1 VKQVSDGFPA
11 GIDPGCGD
19 VDDAGTKPARCSIC
33 EHRIGGS
40 VTYLEE
46 TGDVPEPRQSWTL
59 CPACAGA
66 VRVEM
71 ERSPVLGAL
80 RVRIAVG
87 LVAAERSPRAWRKP
101 RSGMNDDAWLHF
113 LFWGFGIAMFVHIIV
128 IAWIATLMR

>member
-1 VKQVSDGFPA
+1 MKRVADGFPVGA
-11 GIDPGCGD
+11 DPGLG
-19 VDDAGTKPARCSIC
+19 DAGDAPAKPVRCSIC

-46 TGDVPEPRQSWTL
+46 TGAVPEPRQSWTL
-59 CPACAGA
+59 CPTCAAA
-66 VRVEM
+66 VRAEM
-71 ERSPVLGAL
+71 ERSPVVGPL

-87 LVAAERSPRAWRKP
+87 VVASERSPHAWRKP